1 MNTEKFSDE
10 LRIIKDI
17 FYREP
22 KFKAKYYK
30 FGNRKSNKNNALI
43 FMADGRL
50 AHGGLFDR
58 LKGIISVF
66 AISKVQNKRFGINF
80 TDPFRLEDYLVPNK
94 YDWMLKPDELTYN
107 FFEVRPLIAYG
118 EITDPRRLLKLHRKQ
133 THFYYGYNILGKINE
148 KYGTQYEWGRLYREL
163 FKPSEH
169 LQKYIAMYKDEIGE
183 RYYSVH
189 LRFLNLLGDAIET
202 SNNPCLQEKDKNELI
217 NKCFNCLLELKQRH
231 DSEGLRLMLASDSM
245 VFLNE
250 VKKRIPEAYII
261 PGEVKHI
268 DTAGKTND
276 AQNLKVF
283 VDLYVMSG
291 AEKVYSIVSEGM
303 WPSAFPEYSA
313 LISGKPFERI
323 KI

>member
-1 MNTEKFSDE
+1 MIVQINDK
-10 LRIIKDI
+10 LRILKDVV
-17 FYREP
+17 YREP
-22 KFKAKYYK
+22 LFIHKYYK
-30 FGNRKSNKNNALI
+30 WGFKKNAENILV
-43 FMADGRL
+43 FMADGRV

-58 LKGIISVF
+58 LKGLMSVY
-66 AISKVQNKRFGINF
+66 ALAKVQSKRFAINF
-80 TDPFRLEDYLVPNK
+80 TNPFKLEDYLQPNT
-94 YDWMLKPDELTYN
+94 YDWTLATEVLLDTYPAA
-107 FFEVRPLIAYG
+107 RPLVVYG
-118 EITDPRRLLKLHRKQ
+118 EIHDVHRLLKERKGQ
-133 THFYYGYNILGKINE
+133 IHYYYGYDILKQINE
-148 KYGTQYEWGRLYREL
+148 KYHTDFKWGELYREL